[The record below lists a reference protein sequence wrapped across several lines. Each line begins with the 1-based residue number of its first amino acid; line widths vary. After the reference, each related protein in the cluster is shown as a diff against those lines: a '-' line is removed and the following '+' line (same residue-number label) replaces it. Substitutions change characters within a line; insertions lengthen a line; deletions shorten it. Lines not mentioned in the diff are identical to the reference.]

1 MMIVIAN
8 DRGRSRWMHMRLVL
22 GLVFF
27 AACSNEP
34 SPGAGMQLTN
44 PASVH
49 CGEVGGELRIES
61 LGNSGEVG
69 VCWFEDGR
77 QCEEWALLRGEC
89 PVGGR
94 RVTGFV
100 TPGGRYCAIR
110 GGSYQMTHAE
120 TATESERGRCRLPDG
135 TVCEAAALVEGHCG

>member
-1 MMIVIAN
+1 MASALVGVSLVACAN
-8 DRGRSRWMHMRLVL
+8 GSPPEPKL
-22 GLVFF
+22 GL
-27 AACSNEP
+27 A
-34 SPGAGMQLTN
+34 N

-61 LGNSGEVG
+61 LGNAGEIG
-69 VCWFEDGR
+69 VSWFEDGR

-135 TVCEAAALVEGHCG
+135 TVCEAAALIEGHCG